1 MVNVIGN
8 VNDGGKLVLEII
20 ILEDGQQQLTWISNF
35 IKRYTKFEE
44 LAVTIKIATPD
55 AERIKN
61 LIQTSSHQNLLFFLY
76 VANDEGVRL
85 GKYIRKK
92 LPAANLV
99 FIAACEGPLSSILK
113 HRLAPLDYIFDLTND
128 DLVEEA
134 IRKDI
139 NIALKRTVDHMYNN
153 PEKFVYKLQNCYYD
167 VPMSEILYIASKPNY
182 VNRVIL
188 YTKNAAIELND
199 SLSNI
204 EKRHPT
210 LFRSHKGFIVNLSAV
225 NYVDVQANR
234 IYFRSHEEL
243 FCPISV
249 RKK

>member
-1 MVNVIGN
+1 M
-8 VNDGGKLVLEII
+8 LEII

-44 LAVTIKIATPD
+44 LAVTIKLATSD
-55 AERIKN
+55 VEQIKSF
-61 LIQTSSHQNLLFFLY
+61 IQTSSHQNFLFFLY
-76 VANDEGVRL
+76 VADDEGVRL

-99 FIAACEGPLSSILK
+99 FIATCEGPLSSILK
-113 HRLAPLDYIFDLTND
+113 QRLAPLDYVSDLTND

-139 NIALKRTVDHMYNN
+139 NISLKRTVNYMYNN
-153 PEKFVYKLQNCYYD
+153 PEKFVYKLQNRYYD

-188 YTKNAAIELND
+188 YTQNTVIELND

-204 EKRHPT
+204 EKRYPT
-210 LFRSHKGFIVNLSAV
+210 LFRSHKGFIVNLSAI
-225 NYVDVQANR
+225 NYVDIQANR
-234 IYFRSHEEL
+234 IYFRSHEGL

-249 RKK
+249 RKKQRFKEIWRQEKL